1 MNVNTLVQHY
11 MEWADRYFRDAQGK
25 PTSRVAVVRTVLEV
39 LVEHCGH
46 LDADSF
52 RPNDLRAL
60 RDKWIERGLARTTVN
75 NYTAVV
81 RSVWKWG
88 AGREMVAP
96 ETVAALSYVED
107 IPKGRGLAVE
117 PEPVEPVP
125 DEYIEAVL
133 PHLPDEARALVDLQL
148 LTGARPGE
156 LLSLRAEDVDRS
168 GDVWVAQLRYHK
180 KAYAGRT
187 RRLYFGPKAQTI
199 LRPYLLSPRPF
210 RRYSDVAAYRRA
222 VARACRRAGVEP
234 WSPNQLRH
242 TAATRIRKEW
252 GLEAAQIILGHAKAD
267 VTQVYAE
274 RDEEKALAVAAHAG

>member
-125 DEYIEAVL
+125 DADIEAALAYL
-133 PHLPDEARALVDLQL
+133 PREARDMVELQL

-156 LLSLRAEDVDRS
+156 LLTLRAEDLDRS
-168 GDVWVAQLRYHK
+168 KEVWVAELGQHK
-180 KAYAGRT
+180 TAYAGRT
-187 RRLYFGPKAQTI
+187 RRLYFGPKAQTV
-199 LRPYLLSPRPF
+199 LRPYLLLPKPF
-210 RRYSDVAAYRRA
+210 TRYSDVAAYRRA
-222 VARACRRAGVEP
+222 VARACRRAGVTP

-252 GLEAAQIILGHAKAD
+252 GLEAAQIMLGHAKAD

-274 RDEEKALAVAAHAG
+274 RDEEKALAVAAIAG